1 MLIVGC
7 RRARASEAFRG
18 PCILRVVPSRGRH
31 ERCRHRVHP
40 RAGGHAE
47 LRDDW
52 GEVLLLPHRRHRQRP
67 RPRRRRRQAHAHL
80 RLRPHRPLAHHT
92 HGDCSPAVPL
102 RGRVRRPDRPLQDGP
117 PLLRPT
123 LGRFTQPDPSGQET
137 NPYLYAAGDS
147 INNTDPT
154 GLASAGEWTIG
165 VLGVVG
171 GVATVAA
178 AVATGPVALVAGGI
192 SLATAPAATI
202 GTVACL
208 LKEC

>member
-1 MLIVGC
+1 MTTGGKSYYYLTDATGNVLGLADDTGK
-7 RRARASEAFRG
+7 RTHTYAYG
-18 PCILRVVPSRGRH
+18 PTGL
-31 ERCRHRVHP
+31 P
-40 RAGGHAE
+40 RTTPAE
-47 LRDDW
+47 
-52 GEVLLLPHRRHRQRP
+52 
-67 RPRRRRRQAHAHL
+67 
-80 RLRPHRPLAHHT
+80 
-92 HGDCSPAVPL
+92 AVPQPYRYAGAYADPTGL
-102 RGRVRRPDRPLQDGP
+102 YKMGHRYYD
-117 PLLRPT
+117 PT

-137 NPYLYAAGDS
+137 NPYLYAAGDP